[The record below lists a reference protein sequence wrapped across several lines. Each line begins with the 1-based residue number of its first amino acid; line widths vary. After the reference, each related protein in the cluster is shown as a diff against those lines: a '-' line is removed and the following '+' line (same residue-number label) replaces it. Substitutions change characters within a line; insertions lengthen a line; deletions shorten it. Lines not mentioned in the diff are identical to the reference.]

1 MKAKNRK
8 RSQIITGALLVL
20 AVAALMFGGIGGA
33 RAVLTPSESYTAD
46 IATQNAALQINENK
60 TPVAEGSELLPGLPD
75 NINVGQLYEETI
87 TVTNT
92 GTIDPYVR
100 VSVQKYWT
108 EDGKRTDL
116 DPALIKLETGGD
128 WAIDEEASTPE
139 RTVLYYTDVLP
150 AGETTTPVVT
160 KIGVDGKV
168 ATMATQTSE
177 VSGDYTTFTTTY
189 DYNDLSFNLEVSADG
204 IQDHNAKDA
213 AISAWGVDASQFIPG
228 M

>member
-8 RSQIITGALLVL
+8 RSSIITGMLLVL
-20 AVAALMFGGIGGA
+20 AVAALLFGGIGGA
-33 RAVLTPSESYTAD
+33 RATLTPSETYTAD
-46 IATQNAALQINENK
+46 ITTKSAALQINENK
-60 TPVAEGSELLPGLPD
+60 TPVEGELLSGLPD

-92 GTIDPYVR
+92 GTIDQYVR
-100 VSVQKYWT
+100 ISVQKYWT

-116 DPALIKLETGGD
+116 DPDLIKLETGGD

-139 RTVLYYTDVLP
+139 RTVLYYKEVLP
-150 AGETTTPVVT
+150 AGETTSPAIT

-168 ATMATQTSE
+168 ATMATQTSK
-177 VSGDYTTFTTTY
+177 VSGDYTTITTTY